1 MVYNQELSRNN
12 RVNVKKD
19 LIVSQENKLI
29 FVNSK
34 NIPNN
39 IPNNIKFTCVIKKGF
54 TNRIKNNR
62 IAEKSWVQC

>member
-12 RVNVKKD
+12 RVNVRKD

-39 IPNNIKFTCVIKKGF
+39 IKFTCVIKKAF
-54 TNRIKNNR
+54 TNSIKNNR

>member
-12 RVNVKKD
+12 RVNVRKN

-34 NIPNN
+34 NIPK
-39 IPNNIKFTCVIKKGF
+39 NIKFTCVIKKAF
-54 TNRIKNNR
+54 TNSIENNR
-62 IAEKSWVQC
+62 IAEKLWVQC